1 MNTKI
6 VTATTL
12 LRRWGIEES
21 KIKQLLAKDD
31 HQLDQ
36 RINIIVNIHKLV
48 KKKQGNPKAIKAFM
62 AEPNHKVGW
71 NGHRPQAII
80 ESSSVDDLRY
90 VLKRLLAKKL
100 KIKSIR
106 LTLKPTIILSL
117 LVPAPPRIKKKNN

>member
-6 VTATTL
+6 VIATTL
-12 LRRWGIEES
+12 LRRWGIKAS
-21 KIKQLLAKDD
+21 KVKQLLAEDD
-31 HQLDQ
+31 LQLDE
-36 RINIIVNIHKLV
+36 RINTIIDIHNLV
-48 KKKQGNPKAIKAFM
+48 YKKQDNSKAIKAFM

-80 ESSSVDDLRY
+80 ESGSIDDLRY

-117 LVPAPPRIKKKNN
+117 LLPAPPHIKKKK

>member
-6 VTATTL
+6 VIATTL
-12 LRRWGIEES
+12 LRRWGIKAS
-21 KIKQLLAKDD
+21 KVKQLLAEDD
-31 HQLDQ
+31 LQLDE
-36 RINIIVNIHKLV
+36 RINTIIDIHNLV
-48 KKKQGNPKAIKAFM
+48 YKKQDNSKAIKAFM

-80 ESSSVDDLRY
+80 ESGSIDDLRY

-117 LVPAPPRIKKKNN
+117 LLPAPPRIKKKK